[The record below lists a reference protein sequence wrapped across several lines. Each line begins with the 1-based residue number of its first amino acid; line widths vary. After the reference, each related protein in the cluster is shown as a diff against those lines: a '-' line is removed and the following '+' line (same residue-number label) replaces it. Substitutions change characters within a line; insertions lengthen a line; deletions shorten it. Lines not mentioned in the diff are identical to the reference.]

1 MFINDLYM
9 QRCLN
14 LALKGIGKVSP
25 NPMVGCVIVS
35 EGEIIGEGHHRQFG
49 KAHAEVN
56 AISDA
61 IEKGNE
67 NKLEGSSL
75 YVNLEPC
82 SHFGKTPPCTNL
94 IISKKI
100 KKVFIANKDPF
111 ELVNGSGISKLR
123 NAGIEVEDSLL
134 SLEGFSLNKRFFTF
148 HKKKRPYVI
157 LKFAQTKDGFIS
169 PEENSNLKKKISN
182 PLSDRLVHQWR
193 SEEMSIMIGTLTA
206 LKDNPLLT
214 VRHQSGTNPVR
225 IVIDKD
231 LKIPSTYQLFNS
243 DAPTWIYNN
252 QIDQTTK
259 NIVWRKINFT
269 ENLIVDLL
277 DSLYQNNIFSVF
289 VEGGKNLIDQ
299 FIKSGIWD
307 ELRVIT
313 SDITF
318 GKGLSSP
325 NINLIASSTMSL
337 ENDQISIYYNN

>member
-1 MFINDLYM
+1 MFIDELYM
-9 QRCLN
+9 QRCFE
-14 LALKGIGKVSP
+14 LALKGIGKVAP

-56 AISDA
+56 AISNA
-61 IEKGNE
+61 IENGNE
-67 NKLEGSSL
+67 KKLAGSSL

-82 SHFGKTPPCTNL
+82 SHFGKTPPCTDL

-111 ELVNGSGISKLR
+111 EFVNGNGISKLR
-123 NAGIEVEDSLL
+123 NAGIEVVDSLL
-134 SLEGFSLNKRFFTF
+134 SQEGLSLNKRFFTF
-148 HKKKRPYVI
+148 HEKKRPYVI

-169 PEENSNLKKKISN
+169 PEENSTFKKKISN
-182 PLSDRLVHQWR
+182 PLSDQLVHQWR

-214 VRHQSGTNPVR
+214 VRLLRGNNPIR

-231 LKIPSTYQLFNS
+231 LKIPSNYRLFNS
-243 DAPTWIYNN
+243 DAPSWIYNEKIN
-252 QIDQTTK
+252 QTK
-259 NIVWRKINFT
+259 GNIVWRKINFT
-269 ENLIVDLL
+269 ENFLEELL
-277 DSLYQNNIFSVF
+277 VSLYENNILSVF
-289 VEGGKNLIDQ
+289 IEGGKNLIDQ
-299 FIKSGIWD
+299 FIEKGFWD
-307 ELRVIT
+307 EIRVIT
-313 SDITF
+313 SDIVF

-325 NINLIASSTMSL
+325 NINFKATNTMSI

>member
-1 MFINDLYM
+1 MSIDELYM
-9 QRCLN
+9 QRCLDQ
-14 LALKGIGKVSP
+14 ALKGIGKVSP

-82 SHFGKTPPCTNL
+82 SHFGKTPPCTDL

-123 NAGIEVEDSLL
+123 NAGIEVVDSLL
-134 SLEGFSLNKRFFTF
+134 SQEGLSLNKRFFTF
-148 HKKKRPYVI
+148 HEKKRPYVI

-169 PEENSNLKKKISN
+169 PEENSNFKKKISN
-182 PLSDRLVHQWR
+182 PLSDQLIHQWR

-214 VRHQSGTNPVR
+214 VRHLSGNNPIR
-225 IVIDKD
+225 MVIDKD
-231 LKIPSTYQLFNS
+231 LKIPSNYQLFNS
-243 DAPTWIYNN
+243 DAPTWIYNDQIN
-252 QIDQTTK
+252 QTIR
-259 NIVWRKINFT
+259 NIIWRKINFT
-269 ENLIVDLL
+269 ENLLEELL
-277 DSLYQNNIFSVF
+277 ASLYHNNILSVF
-289 VEGGKNLIDQ
+289 VEGGKNLINQ
-299 FIKSGIWD
+299 FITTGIWD
-307 ELRVIT
+307 EMRVIT
-313 SDITF
+313 SSIVF

-325 NINLIASSTMSL
+325 NINLKATSTLSI
-337 ENDQISIYYNN
+337 ENDEISIYYNN